1 MGSSGGSTDYEQPTI
16 PTPPNVAPYGSSVPF
31 KPSFINFLGDPS
43 VPSTGLTPDMLAAID
58 QMYQNRPTIGVP
70 ANPQQ
75 AAAAPAKPDRN
86 KLAQMMGR
94 GGGEG
99 GAGRSGAGSGGN
111 NGGWGGK

>member
-1 MGSSGGSTDYEQPTI
+1 MGSSGGSSNYEQPTI

-70 ANPQQ
+70 ANPQ
-75 AAAAPAKPDRN
+75 AAAPPGKPDRN
-86 KLAQMMGR
+86 KLAQAMGR